1 MAVHEKKAPSLPPV
15 GKRLPAGGA
24 KECRQILLTG
34 LVVILFSELYFS
46 FALKTFRI
54 SLAVAVFPVLLVTLA
69 RESNPFITGLCTSA
83 LVGAF
88 RFGLSLLQGMSPA
101 EAFAENIYGAMFYT
115 WYGLFF
121 MLLVK
126 KKSVVP
132 TVRLMAVVLFC
143 DFGANLVEVG
153 FETGLR
159 YDTQEYTFYILLLL
173 VACFR
178 TLCAGTLLALYWSY
192 FSLLSQAGH
201 EERYQKLFM
210 MKTGLKT
217 EIYFMHRSSEQIEG
231 IVRNAYRL
239 YEDLSG
245 MEVPPETQKLA
256 LQIACDVHDIKKDY
270 IRITQGIESQIGES
284 AEEGAMSFSSLLRI
298 LRESTY
304 RLKDVD
310 EERIR
315 LDFRC
320 RQDFTTHHHYALM
333 SVLYNLV
340 TNSVEAIQSAGGR
353 GEVRIEEE
361 KQGDKYLIT
370 VIDNGPGIP
379 PELMRSVFK
388 MGFSTKYNEKTGNM
402 SRGMG
407 LPGVKLSVEEQLGGS
422 LLVSSEPGRQTA
434 FYLEIPAGKLESET

>member
-1 MAVHEKKAPSLPPV
+1 M
-15 GKRLPAGGA
+15 
-24 KECRQILLTG
+24 
-34 LVVILFSELYFS
+34 
-46 FALKTFRI
+46 
-54 SLAVAVFPVLLVTLA
+54 
-69 RESNPFITGLCTSA
+69 
-83 LVGAF
+83 
-88 RFGLSLLQGMSPA
+88 
-101 EAFAENIYGAMFYT
+101 
-115 WYGLFF
+115 
-121 MLLVK
+121 
-126 KKSVVP
+126 P

-173 VACFR
+173 VACLR